1 MESSQDP
8 TERFKSVANSLA
20 MLAIAGEAYTHL
32 DRLANALSPE
42 TVSRVIFDAQRTMSA
57 LLSRNDVKVEHKE
70 DEKKRP
76 FLQLTTRFKGES
88 EKTYKFYG
96 MPREED
102 TRKFLE
108 EATKDL
114 AIARKVAAYAVS
126 IVANKKLRYVS
137 NAKKG
142 EEGD

>member
-1 MESSQDP
+1 MESSEEP

-20 MLAIAGEAYTHL
+20 MLTIASEGYTHL

-42 TVSRVIFDAQRTMSA
+42 TISRVIFDAQRSMSA
-57 LLSRNDVKVEHKE
+57 LLSRNDVEVEHKE
-70 DEKKRP
+70 DDKKRP
-76 FLQLTTRFKGES
+76 YLQLTTRFKGES

-114 AIARKVAAYAVS
+114 TIARKVAAYAVS
-126 IVANKKLRYVS
+126 IVANKKLRYAS

-142 EEGD
+142 EEGN